1 MIHSLGLKYQN
12 EDYFIL
18 NSVVG
23 KYISKMSTLAPPKNI
38 LTLDVWLLTRKMT
51 RYLSDKLGLA
61 P

>member
-12 EDYFIL
+12 ENYFIL

-38 LTLDVWLLTRKMT
+38 LTLDVWLLTRKMA
-51 RYLSDKLGLA
+51 RF
-61 P
+61 